1 MTAFRETLER
11 FRRMAAGS
19 PADVPLARA
28 ALLVAQGEH
37 PDLDIDAYEQRI
49 QEMASTLEARTH
61 PSSEPAARIEA
72 ANDLIFKELGFRADE
87 EQTPDPS
94 THLLDSVLERR
105 IGVPVTLTIL
115 YAEVCQRAGL
125 SVHGVGL
132 PGRVLARLGDAE
144 GKHLFIDVATG
155 GRILTAEDCRT
166 LVSELLGRRF
176 EFRDHFLSNLTPR
189 QLIQRLLHVM
199 KADALQRGDE
209 ERAARAIEFLLA
221 LFPWDLDELRDR
233 GMLRERIGNYPSAL
247 DDLEQYVRFRQGA
260 RDIQTVTETV
270 RTLRRHT
277 GADTG

>member
-1 MTAFRETLER
+1 MTALRDTLIR
-11 FRRMAAGS
+11 FQTAVAGP
-19 PADVPLARA
+19 PAEVPLARA
-28 ALLVAQGEH
+28 ALLIAQGER

-49 QEMASTLEARTH
+49 QEMASALEARTH
-61 PSSEPAARIEA
+61 PSSEPSARIQA
-72 ANDLIFKELGFRADE
+72 ASDLFFKELGFHVAE
-87 EQTPDPS
+87 EQTPDPGA
-94 THLLDSVLERR
+94 HLLDSVLEHH

-115 YAEVCQRAGL
+115 YAEMCQRAGL
-125 SVHGVGL
+125 AVHGVGL
-132 PGRVLARLGDAE
+132 PGRVVARLGDPDGE
-144 GKHLFIDVATG
+144 QIFIDVANG
-155 GRILTAEDCRT
+155 GRMLAADDCRA

-176 EFRDHFLSNLTPR
+176 EFRDYFLSALTSR

-209 ERAARAIEFLLA
+209 ERAAHVIEFLLA

-233 GMLRERIGNYPSAL
+233 GMLRERTGNYPSAL

-260 RDIQTVTETV
+260 RDIQTVAETV